1 MNAVLQLCNESIES
15 RTERPKRNK
24 IRVLLFNTSLNEIK
38 DRIRAV
44 KMGICEYFI
53 YIRHFSTQ
61 IDRVML

>member
-15 RTERPKRNK
+15 RTERPERNK

-44 KMGICEYFI
+44 KMGIVNILFI
-53 YIRHFSTQ
+53 
-61 IDRVML
+61 